1 MVRLLPLVLLLL
13 IGCPLTKKKGD
24 RTPNGWLV
32 SWEEEGTISTGLHTR
47 LELYTLFDAAMERAF
62 PVCAAKVGLPE
73 SYVRHKIKDN
83 DSIYYLRD
91 DSIVQAEPG
100 SADAP
105 NAVWASG
112 VTYGRTHTR
121 VAFYEW
127 VSVDPA
133 AVPVDAPVWTIHQN
147 PNHADKTIYGADQA
161 GNEFPA
167 LVYEIHWQFTE
178 IP

>member
-1 MVRLLPLVLLLL
+1 VVKYLALSLLLL
-13 IGCPLTKKKGD
+13 TGCPIKKKGD

-62 PVCAAKVGLPE
+62 PWVATKVGLPE

-91 DSIVQAEPG
+91 DSIFQVDPG
-100 SADAP
+100 STDAP

-112 VTYGRTHTR
+112 LTLGRTHTR

-127 VSVDPA
+127 VSVDPS
-133 AVPVDAPVWTIHQN
+133 AVPVTAPVWTIHPN
-147 PNHADKTIYGADQA
+147 PNHADKTIYGDDQA

-167 LVYEIHWQFTE
+167 LNYEMHWQFTD